1 MSIET
6 AGSNL
11 APVRSS
17 ERLEIL
23 DVLRGFA
30 IFGILL
36 VNMPLYNAPLDLMV
50 SGIKWWP
57 GAADR
62 AAEWFIHFFAQG
74 KFYTLFSF
82 LFGLGF
88 ALQMERAEAAGL
100 PVAPVYRRRL
110 LILLFIGLA
119 HAFLIWWGDILVVYA
134 LVGFLLVL
142 FRSVSEKKLL
152 IWAGVFLFIPVLITG
167 GLVALLELARLMPEV
182 GREID
187 RGFAEEAK
195 RYPILIKEAI
205 RVYSSGSFS
214 EIMGMRARDFAVTV
228 GWSVLFFIPSVLGM
242 FLLGLYAGKR
252 RFFQNLTE
260 NLGLVRKIAKWG
272 FGVGLAANLVYVVA
286 NEFSNYTVP
295 SPTGLLA
302 LTALT
307 FGAPALCFFYASTL
321 ILLFQDENWKKW
333 LLPLA
338 AVGRTAAS
346 NYLFQ
351 SVICTM
357 VFYGYGLGFYGK
369 VGPAL
374 GLVLTTVLF
383 AMQIYLSRWWLKRF
397 QFGPVEWFWRSLTYG
412 KTQPFRLPSEAVQSG
427 L

>member
-1 MSIET
+1 MSAEIVANFT
-6 AGSNL
+6 
-11 APVRSS
+11 PVRDS

-88 ALQMERAEAAGL
+88 SLQMERAEAAGL
-100 PVAPVYRRRL
+100 PAAPLFRRRL
-110 LILLFIGLA
+110 LVLFFIGLA

-134 LVGFLLVL
+134 LVGFLLAL
-142 FRSVSEKKLL
+142 FCSTGEKKLL
-152 IWAGVFLFIPVLITG
+152 IWSGVFLFIPVLITG
-167 GLVALLELARLMPEV
+167 GLVGLLELARTAPDI

-195 RYPILIKEAI
+195 QYPALIKEAI
-205 RVYSSGSFS
+205 RIYSSGSFS
-214 EIMGMRARDFAVTV
+214 GIMAMRARDFAVTI
-228 GWSVLFFIPSVLGM
+228 GWSVLFFVPSVLGM

-252 RFFQNLTE
+252 RLFQNLPE
-260 NLGLVRKIAKWG
+260 NMPWVRKVIKWGLMVGLV
-272 FGVGLAANLVYVVA
+272 ANLVYVVA
-286 NEFSNYTVP
+286 NEFSSYAVP

-307 FGAPALCFFYASTL
+307 FGAPALCFFYVSVL
-321 ILLFQDENWKKW
+321 ILLFQKENWKER

-351 SVICTM
+351 SAICTM
-357 VFYGYGLGFYGK
+357 VFYSYGLGFYGK
-369 VGPAL
+369 IGPAL
-374 GLVLTTVLF
+374 GLVLSAALF
-383 AMQIYLSRWWLKRF
+383 LIQVFLSQWWLKLFR
-397 QFGPVEWFWRSLTYG
+397 FGPVEWLWRSLTYG
-412 KTQPFRLPSEAVQSG
+412 KRQPFRIPEKAVRLSM
-427 L
+427 